1 MVELQEVFN
10 EICEFDDEFNKQLKN
25 SDPTYVAN
33 TSVEIC
39 DKIEMELNYFSLSE
53 LRDLLGMVF
62 ARSQQKGM
70 TIILRAFYESVN
82 GRIYVKEKNAAI
94 DSIRR
99 R

>member
-25 SDPTYVAN
+25 SDPTYVAK
-33 TSVEIC
+33 TSVDIC
-39 DKIEMELNYFSLSE
+39 NKIEMELNYFSLDD
-53 LRDLLGMVF
+53 LKNLMALIRDRV
-62 ARSQQKGM
+62 QKKGSSLIM
-70 TIILRAFYESVN
+70 RTFYESVN

-94 DSIRR
+94 DSFRR